1 MDMIDVSRSYVTQLN
16 SQAPTLVLD
25 CLRTKN
31 YRGVLEYLTQ
41 LVEKGN
47 NYTRSVNAINTYF
60 EKMYSDLKAFS
71 NSFHMIA
78 NGNETSLRV
87 FPIITDLDTAISIL
101 SKLEGVTF
109 AEICNLNKIY
119 TIMYDKKIVQQ
130 IKLNHNRLIGSQS
143 L

>member
-1 MDMIDVSRSYVTQLN
+1 MSQLN

-78 NGNETSLRV
+78 NEW
-87 FPIITDLDTAISIL
+87 
-101 SKLEGVTF
+101 
-109 AEICNLNKIY
+109 
-119 TIMYDKKIVQQ
+119 
-130 IKLNHNRLIGSQS
+130 
-143 L
+143 